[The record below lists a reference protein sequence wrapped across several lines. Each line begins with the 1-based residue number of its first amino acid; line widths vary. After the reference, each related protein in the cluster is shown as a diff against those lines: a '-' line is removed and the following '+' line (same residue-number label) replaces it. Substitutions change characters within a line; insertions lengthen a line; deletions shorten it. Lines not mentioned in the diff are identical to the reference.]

1 MLLAHVEVGQGR
13 RRSTSLKQCMQDFLT
28 CAGVN
33 TSVVSV
39 VLVVVVVAVAEASSE
54 VVVSSVAVSGFGL
67 SAISLGSSFFLAAG

>member
-13 RRSTSLKQCMQDFLT
+13 RRSIFFKQCVQDFLI

-39 VLVVVVVAVAEASSE
+39 VLVVVAVAVAAASAE
-54 VVVSSVAVSGFGL
+54 MNVSSVAVSGLGL